1 MPAIKFN
8 NNKSNNNNTSSNKAT
23 TYNPRLSLLEDVKR
37 QGGEWDASYLNL
49 LFPEIY
55 KNIEAG
61 KYEDMNKKE
70 MALLQEKIKRQE
82 AEKEAQGIAALESMN
97 EEELTRKMLQA
108 EASKNNKTQPDGPE
122 IVMKKKPE
130 PPEDLEDDRPKGLKD
145 FIRKAFEDP
154 EAIQAFGRAL
164 VEGKGISGGLEEYSE
179 EREEGEKEQ
188 AALDAAAADLAFEKQ
203 KAEVDALYKA
213 ALGEQALAQAEK
225 SKMGPE
231 KIQIAHAMAL
241 QKGNPTGT
249 AEEQAAYNQ
258 AFFEA
263 LTMQA
268 DSSKKDDADL
278 KDMIIASA
286 LLKQEISPEILSQFL
301 PGQSGNETTK
311 TSSSEDLAAPGVTL

>member
-82 AEKEAQGIAALESMN
+82 AEKEAQGIATLESMN

-213 ALGEQALAQAEK
+213 ALSEQALAQAEK
-225 SKMGPE
+225 SQLGPNE
-231 KIQIAHAMAL
+231 IQIAQAMAM
-241 QKGNPTGT
+241 KAGNPAGT
-249 AEEQAAYNQ
+249 PEEMEAYNK

-263 LTMQA
+263 LQTQIT
-268 DSSKKDDADL
+268 SKKDTGLDLDDTIKILALTGALTPEKIKELFPIQGGGQATGTAADNV
-278 KDMIIASA
+278 IFA
-286 LLKQEISPEILSQFL
+286 E
-301 PGQSGNETTK
+301 
-311 TSSSEDLAAPGVTL
+311 GVE

>member
-145 FIRKAFEDP
+145 YIRKAFEDP
-154 EAIQAFGRAL
+154 EAIMAFGRAL
-164 VEGKGISGGLEEYSE
+164 VEGKGISGGLEEYSK

-213 ALGEQALAQAEK
+213 ALSEQALAQAEK
-225 SKMGPE
+225 SQLGPNE
-231 KIQIAHAMAL
+231 IQIAQAMAM
-241 QKGNPTGT
+241 KAGNPAGT
-249 AEEQAAYNQ
+249 PEEMEAYNK

-263 LTMQA
+263 LQTQIT
-268 DSSKKDDADL
+268 SKKDTGLDLDDTIKILALTGALTPEKIKELFPIQGGGQATGTAADNV
-278 KDMIIASA
+278 IFA
-286 LLKQEISPEILSQFL
+286 E
-301 PGQSGNETTK
+301 
-311 TSSSEDLAAPGVTL
+311 GVE

>member
-82 AEKEAQGIAALESMN
+82 AEKEAQGIATLESMN

-145 FIRKAFEDP
+145 YIRKAFEDP
-154 EAIQAFGRAL
+154 EAIMAFGRAL

-213 ALGEQALAQAEK
+213 ALSEQALAQAEK
-225 SKMGPE
+225 SQLGPNE
-231 KIQIAHAMAL
+231 IQIAQAMAM
-241 QKGNPTGT
+241 KAGNPAGT
-249 AEEQAAYNQ
+249 PEEMEAYNK

-263 LTMQA
+263 LQTQIT
-268 DSSKKDDADL
+268 SKKDTGLDLDDTIKILALTGALTPEKIKELFPIQGGGQATGTAADNV
-278 KDMIIASA
+278 IFA
-286 LLKQEISPEILSQFL
+286 E
-301 PGQSGNETTK
+301 
-311 TSSSEDLAAPGVTL
+311 GVE

>member
-145 FIRKAFEDP
+145 FIIKAFEDP

-213 ALGEQALAQAEK
+213 ALSEQALAQAEK
-225 SKMGPE
+225 SQLGPNE
-231 KIQIAHAMAL
+231 IQIAQAMAM
-241 QKGNPTGT
+241 KAGNPAGT
-249 AEEQAAYNQ
+249 PEEMEAYNK

-263 LTMQA
+263 LQTQIT
-268 DSSKKDDADL
+268 SKKDTGLDLDDTIKILALTNALTPEKIKELFPIQGGGQATGTAADNV
-278 KDMIIASA
+278 IFA
-286 LLKQEISPEILSQFL
+286 E
-301 PGQSGNETTK
+301 
-311 TSSSEDLAAPGVTL
+311 GVE